1 MASNEEVIA
10 LLNDDLT
17 FEVEAT
23 LVYMHNH
30 FVLTQAMPTQLEVFD
45 IALDEMRHI
54 EWLSDLI
61 VGLGGNPELKPRQ
74 IRFAGADN
82 VEACQRGIDLENE
95 AIDGYTAHIAAIDD
109 PKIQRRLAHIREEE
123 VDHLIEFTELLEAA
137 EKAVE
142 DRQPTVGD
150 MMGEPQESA
159 AGDESGRG

>member
-10 LLNDDLT
+10 MLNDDLT

-23 LVYMHNH
+23 LIYMHNH

-82 VEACQRGIDLENE
+82 VEACKRGIDLENE
-95 AIDGYTAHIAAIDD
+95 AIALYNAHVAAISD
-109 PKIQRRLAHIREEE
+109 PKIQWRLAHIRDEE
-123 VDHLIEFTELLEAA
+123 VDHLNEFTELLEAA

>member
-1 MASNEEVIA
+1 MAGNEEVIA
-10 LLNDDLT
+10 MLNDDLT

-61 VGLGGNPELKPRQ
+61 VSLGGNPELKPRQ
-74 IRFAGADN
+74 IRFATTDN
-82 VEACQRGIDLENE
+82 IEACKRGIMLEHE
-95 AIDGYTAHIAAIDD
+95 AIDGYNVHIAAIAD
-109 PKIQRRLAHIREEE
+109 PKIQRRLAHIRDEEI
-123 VDHLIEFTELLEAA
+123 DHLSEFTELLEEA

-150 MMGEPQESA
+150 MLGEPQEDA